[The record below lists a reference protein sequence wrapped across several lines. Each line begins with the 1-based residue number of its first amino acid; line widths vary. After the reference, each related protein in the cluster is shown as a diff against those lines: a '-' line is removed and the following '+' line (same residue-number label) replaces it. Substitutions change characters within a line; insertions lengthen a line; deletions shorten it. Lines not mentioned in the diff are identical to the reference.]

1 MQAAD
6 AVGNGP
12 VGVVLANLGGPSTLA
27 DVEPFLFNL
36 FSDRDIIQLPLG
48 AVSQPVFARLISKL
62 RSPTVRRRY
71 AGIGGGS
78 PQLAITR
85 AQAAQLEATLN
96 RNGHQRF
103 RTFVAMRYWH
113 PTPEETLEAMDN
125 AGIRRVI
132 VTTLYPQYSS
142 ATTGSM
148 DRELARVLSAPRW
161 RDRFEVTSIR
171 SYAVEP
177 RYLDALADLI
187 RRGLDGFP
195 AARRDHVVLLFS
207 AHSLPVK
214 VLKTGDPYVQ
224 EIEATRHGVMQKLGV
239 SNRHLLSYQS
249 RIKPVRWIGPGT
261 DEVLRQL
268 SREGVKEVLAV
279 PISFVSDH
287 IETLYDLDQLY
298 THMAREIGIGDFR
311 RTESLN
317 VHPMFI
323 EALAAVV
330 ERELERHQ

>member
-1 MQAAD
+1 MQSTAA
-6 AVGNGP
+6 ANGR
-12 VGVVLANLGGPSTLA
+12 VGVVLTNLGGPSTLA
-27 DVEPFLFNL
+27 DVEPFLYNL

-48 AVSQPVFARLISKL
+48 AVSQPIFARLISKL

-78 PQLAITR
+78 PQLAITH
-85 AQAAQLEATLN
+85 AQAAALEVHLN
-96 RNGHQRF
+96 RAGDHRF
-103 RTFVAMRYWH
+103 LAFVAMRYWH
-113 PTPEETLEAMDN
+113 PTPEEALEAMDT
-125 AGIRRVI
+125 AGIRRVV

-148 DRELARVLSAPRW
+148 DRELARVMDAPRW
-161 RDRFEVTSIR
+161 RDRFDVTSIR
-171 SYAVEP
+171 SYADEP
-177 RYLDALADLI
+177 RYLDALADRI
-187 RRGLDGFP
+187 RRGLEAFP
-195 AARRDHVVLLFS
+195 PDRRDGVVVLFS

-224 EIEATRHGVMQKLGV
+224 ETEATREGVMRTLGV
-239 SNRHLLSYQS
+239 PNRHLLSFQS

-261 DEVLRQL
+261 DEVLAQL
-268 SREGVKEVLAV
+268 AREGVKEVLAV

-298 THMAREIGIGDFR
+298 THMARDLGITDFR

-317 VHPMFI
+317 THPMFI

-330 ERELERHQ
+330 ERDLARRP